1 MTAPVSRSPAEAL
14 AARLASELG
23 GGAHGALDLAL
34 GKLAPVERAALAF
47 AWRDFWARPTQVI
60 PDGPWRSYGTMAG
73 RGYGKTRKDAEWV
86 TAEIAAGRAGRVA
99 LVDKSNADT
108 RGIMVEGKSGLVA
121 VAPPWFQPVYMPG
134 NGYLEYPNG
143 ARAYLYSA
151 EAPEHFRGPE
161 HHIVWASE
169 LGSWPKETW
178 EAAWYNLR
186 MGLRLGYAKLV
197 WDSTPRTVPLI
208 RLLLER
214 HRKHPATHLIV
225 RGSTLENR
233 ANLPGHFIE
242 EMVAEYGGTRLGL
255 QEIEGQFLED
265 EDGQMFTQRMIQEA
279 RRRAPDV
286 YLEKALAI
294 DPAITSR
301 KGSDETGIVVGG
313 RGTDDQVYVVADLSG
328 KHSPERWANL
338 AIDAA
343 LRHGVNAI
351 VYEDPRRRPGP
362 REHPRSGAR
371 AARGGQAHAAAA
383 AADRRAREGRQAR
396 ASPAGGDAL
405 RAGEGLAR
413 RRRRPGAA
421 READARPGLVEHESG
436 PRGCA
441 RAPRAAPREAVGPRG
456 PAGRLRRRDGPGA
469 RGIAHDGSTRPRR
482 RRDRRGRRVARGH
495 GARRAVVTNL
505 PACTTYR
512 LV

>member
-60 PDGPWRSYGTMAG
+60 PDGPWRSCGTMAG

-214 HRKHPATHLIV
+214 HRKHPAAHLIV

-233 ANLPGHFIE
+233 ANLPAHYIE

-255 QEIEGQFLED
+255 QELEGQFLED

-313 RGTDDQVYVVADLSG
+313 RGTDDQVYVLADLSG

-351 VYEDPRRRPGP
+351 VYEDN
-362 REHPRSGAR
+362 
-371 AARGGQAHAAAA
+371 RGGDLVPANI
-383 AADRRAREGRQAR
+383 RALER
-396 ASPAGGDAL
+396 AL
-405 RAGEGLAR
+405 RAEGKLTQRLPPLIGVHAKGDKR
-413 RRRRPGAA
+413 
-421 READARPGLVEHESG
+421 
-436 PRGCA
+436 A
-441 RAPRAAPREAVGPRG
+441 RAQPVATRYERGKVSHVAGADLGQLEKQMLDRDWSSTSPDRVDALVHLVRHLGKLSDLVGPPG
-456 PAGRLRRRDGPGA
+456 DYDGVTGPG
-469 RGIAHDGSTRPRR
+469 RGVSRTT
-482 RRDRRGRRVARGH
+482 
-495 GARRAVVTNL
+495 GARDLDDDETAEDAASREDMG
-505 PACTTYR
+505 R
-512 LV
+512 DERW